1 MIFLLDILG
10 STIAASLV
18 LLTLIQFNFTTSEIR
33 NEFQSS
39 NTVQSGTKDLAEVI
53 EFDFYKA
60 GFRVTHKDVFV
71 FANDSSVKFLADL
84 HNNGIMDT
92 ILYSVGSASQS
103 AYTENPDDRPV
114 FRKVN
119 NGLSDAIGIVK
130 DFSITY
136 NDSTKTTIPASTLN
150 TISGRRKIKSISFNL
165 VYESQWKSNEAYQ
178 VAEWK
183 KTIHPKNLN

>member
-60 GFRVTHKDVFV
+60 GFRVAHRNVFIS
-71 FANDSSVKFLADL
+71 ANDSSVKFLADL
-84 HNNGIMDT
+84 HNDGIMDT
-92 ILYSVGSASQS
+92 VFYYLGGNWQASF
-103 AYTENPDDRPV
+103 TENPDDKPV
-114 FRKVN
+114 FRQIN
-119 NGLSDAIGIVK
+119 NATASNIGIVK
-130 DFSITY
+130 DFNITY
-136 NDSTKTTIPASTLN
+136 NDSARNTIPVLFLT
-150 TISGRRKIKSISFNL
+150 TQSGRNKIKSVSFNL
-165 VYESQWKSNEAYQ
+165 VYESMWKSNEAYQ
-178 VAEWK
+178 IAEWR
-183 KTIHPKNLN
+183 KTIKPKNIR